1 MRETDQPTNTE
12 LIQAAGGVLTR
23 FSGNE
28 VEVMLVHRNR
38 YGGDWTLPKGKLKE
52 GETFE
57 QAAAREVQE
66 ETGCKCNV
74 GEFVGAVAYPVNHVP
89 KVVVFFRME
98 LIEEGTRKDDHEIQ
112 ATEWVPVAEAYQRMT
127 YLEERALLL
136 RVEPKCREF
145 VPIGAIFDDHTK
157 GVRPSLWGRR
167 NRDRLRREVEA
178 FRVEL
183 EFLEQRSKASDL
195 TWSRA
200 AREQL
205 GNIRRFFYEEK
216 EAEGGW
222 HCLNLARRHA
232 VFGLEQPELSLQAA
246 VLLEEA
252 GKLSSWREEAV
263 RKVLLARDKDSGKK
277 ASDTPEDGSKK
288 GAIASASAITPAQ
301 VALAME
307 IRDGFG
313 ENQYHKIWLT
323 LDQLKFIVWIG
334 GVALGLFLL
343 LIALRPFGPNP
354 EEWGLETTIAV
365 SLLGIMGAA
374 FSAAQAMISG
384 SDGSKIP
391 ERMTNHLVTL
401 ARTLAGAVAGLAG
414 YAFYKSKILQVTL
427 GDDRV
432 STFLA
437 IAFIFGY
444 AGEKLISKVAGT
456 IAGNK

>member
-1 MRETDQPTNTE
+1 
-12 LIQAAGGVLTR
+12 
-23 FSGNE
+23 
-28 VEVMLVHRNR
+28 
-38 YGGDWTLPKGKLKE
+38 
-52 GETFE
+52 
-57 QAAAREVQE
+57 
-66 ETGCKCNV
+66 
-74 GEFVGAVAYPVNHVP
+74 
-89 KVVVFFRME
+89 
-98 LIEEGTRKDDHEIQ
+98 
-112 ATEWVPVAEAYQRMT
+112 MT
-127 YLEERALLL
+127 YSEERALLAKAEL
-136 RVEPKCREF
+136 KGREF
-145 VPIGAIFDDHTK
+145 VPIGAVLDDHRK

-167 NRDRLRREVEA
+167 SRDRLRREVEA

-195 TWSRA
+195 SWSKA

-205 GNIRRFFYEEK
+205 QNVQRFFYEEE

-232 VFGLEQPELSLQAA
+232 VFGLEPDELSLQAA

-252 GKLSSWREEAV
+252 DKLSSWREKAV
-263 RKVLLARDKDSGKK
+263 RKVLLAQDKNSGKK
-277 ASDTPEDGSKK
+277 ALSENDTRKK
-288 GAIASASAITPAQ
+288 AADAPDAAAMKDATVSGAITPAQ

-323 LDQLKFIVWIG
+323 LDQLKFIVVIG
-334 GVALGLFLL
+334 GVALGLFLA
-343 LIALRPFGPNP
+343 LIAFRPLGPTP
-354 EEWGLETTIAV
+354 DEWGLETTFAV

-414 YAFYKSKILQVTL
+414 YAFYKSQILQITV
-427 GDDRV
+427 GKDSV
-432 STFLA
+432 STLLA

-444 AGEKLISKVAGT
+444 AGEKLISKVADT